1 MLIAKTKGFKMK
13 KFVVSLLILLGLT
26 GCDIAFPTY
35 TLKIN
40 DKEKDT
46 FVTKEECEKQAKTF
60 NKMSKTFGSKK
71 RATCHI
77 TFF

>member
-1 MLIAKTKGFKMK
+1 MFIKNTKSLKMK
-13 KFVVSLLILLGLT
+13 KYLLLLLILLGLT
-26 GCDIAFPTY
+26 GYDIALPTY

-40 DKEKDT
+40 QKEKDT
-46 FVTKEECEKQAKTF
+46 FVTKKECEKQAKTF